1 MINAELGHVST
12 LEEFYREIRRQQEEA
27 HGQDYCQQHDA
38 IRNLLRTE
46 CRTYKELGTHQGG
59 TAAGAI
65 LMNPTRVE
73 LVDISME
80 KYRLFAKPIFE
91 KYCKDHDIEFVVKE
105 VDSTSAASI
114 GPEVD
119 LMLIDSRHTRQHME
133 MELAVHAR
141 YVKKYI
147 VFHDTSAVPQL
158 YEGIKYFCMRNPEW
172 MLHERGTAN
181 VGYTVIK
188 RK

>member
-1 MINAELGHVST
+1 MINAELGHVTT
-12 LEEFYREIRRQQEEA
+12 LEEFYREIRSQQEAA
-27 HGQDYCQQHDA
+27 HGHDYCRQHDA
-38 IRNLLRTE
+38 IRNLLKSE

-59 TAAGAI
+59 TAAGAL
-65 LMNPTRVE
+65 LMKPERVE

-80 KYRLFAKPIFE
+80 KYRKFAKPVFE
-91 KYCKDHDIEFVVKE
+91 KYCAENNIELIMKE
-105 VDSTSAASI
+105 MDSTSPASI

-119 LMLIDSRHTRQHME
+119 LMLIDSLHTRSHME
-133 MELAVHAR
+133 KELAVHSQ

-147 VFHDTSAVPQL
+147 VFHDTTTVSQL
-158 YEGIKYFCMRNPEW
+158 YDGIKKFCENNPW
-172 MLHERGTAN
+172 KLYERGTSN